1 MTTQLVAGVTSTVVT
16 IRLFTNEDG
25 LSILHLFDTTRRKEI
40 PAPNLPAGIIGWF
53 EWHKKNGELG
63 FGMESARATYD
74 TYSLDIKTSKFERWT
89 ESETGGINTQEFSL
103 PEVVRWKTFD
113 DKMISGG
120 LYYKP
125 PAKFSGKRP
134 VIIDIHGGPEGQ
146 ARPWFRAANNYFVNE
161 LASQLFSPTCAAQPV
176 TGKLL
181 LAPRLATI
189 YHMRE
194 ILPI

>member
-1 MTTQLVAGVTSTVVT
+1 
-16 IRLFTNEDG
+16 
-25 LSILHLFDTTRRKEI
+25 
-40 PAPNLPAGIIGWF
+40 
-53 EWHKKNGELG
+53 
-63 FGMESARATYD
+63 
-74 TYSLDIKTSKFERWT
+74 
-89 ESETGGINTQEFSL
+89 
-103 PEVVRWKTFD
+103 
-113 DKMISGG
+113 MISGG
-120 LYYKP
+120 LYYKL

-146 ARPWFRAANNYFVNE
+146 ARPWFRAANNYFVKE